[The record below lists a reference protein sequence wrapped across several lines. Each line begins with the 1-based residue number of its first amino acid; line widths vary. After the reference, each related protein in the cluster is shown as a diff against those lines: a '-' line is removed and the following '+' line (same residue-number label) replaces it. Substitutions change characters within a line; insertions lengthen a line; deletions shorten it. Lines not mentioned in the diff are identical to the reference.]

1 MSSDDLTHNLT
12 DGSEDD
18 KATQPTI
25 TAVFRLLRDLDKRLN
40 GRLDNLESR
49 FDVLESSVNGRFEA
63 LESSVRELQAG
74 QMSLNSRFD
83 VLESRLDRDFA
94 SVDARFAEMSDEM
107 KDGLLRLSDKL
118 CDSIDRTRVHAEADI
133 ENIARRL
140 RKLESKAS

>member
-1 MSSDDLTHNLT
+1 MSDDLTHNMT
-12 DGSEDD
+12 DGSEDAM
-18 KATQPTI
+18 ATQPTI

-49 FDVLESSVNGRFEA
+49 FETLET
-63 LESSVRELQAG
+63 SVRELQDG
-74 QMSLNSRFD
+74 QTSLNSRFEA
-83 VLESRLDRDFA
+83 LESRLDRDFA
-94 SVDARFAEMSDEM
+94 GVDTRFAEMSDEM